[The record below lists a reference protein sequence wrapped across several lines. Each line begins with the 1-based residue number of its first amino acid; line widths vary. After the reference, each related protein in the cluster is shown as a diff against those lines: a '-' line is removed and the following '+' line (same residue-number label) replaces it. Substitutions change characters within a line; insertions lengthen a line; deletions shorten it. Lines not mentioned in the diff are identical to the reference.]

1 MVIHVTRTVSLVGRE
16 RQLADLRQAYAT
28 ACAGEPVTVLLGGEA
43 GIGKT
48 RLAEEFVA
56 EVVAGGTRAVAGQSV
71 PLDGEGPAFA
81 PLVGALRGLHAEFG
95 AQRLLELAGPG
106 GDALAGLVPEVGVA
120 PAEGPEG
127 RGRLY
132 EVVTS
137 LFERVA
143 AERPLVVV
151 LEDLQW
157 ADSPTRDLL
166 RFLVRGVR
174 DAQLLFVVTYRSD
187 ELHRGHPL
195 RPLLAELDRLR
206 QVHRIE
212 LPRLDADEV
221 VLQLRELL
229 GRPPERSHV
238 DRIVRRSEGIPFF
251 VEELAYADDCGD
263 LPGSL
268 RDLLLVRVEPLSED
282 TQRLL
287 RLMSAAGNRV
297 DHSVLEFVAGEQ
309 TGPLE
314 TALREAVSAGVI
326 VVDGDGYAFRHALL
340 REALHADML
349 PGEHARM
356 HARYAQALEAHPELM
371 PSTPTAA
378 EVAHHWYSAHDV
390 ERAFAWSLTAAAEL
404 VRSYA
409 HATAQ
414 QLLERAL
421 ELWDQVAEPE
431 RVAGSDRLELLIR
444 AATEAYAAGET
455 ERTLSLVKEG
465 LRLVDRS
472 ADPVRAG
479 WLLAHLGSVKNRLGR
494 PGAIEALM
502 EARELIPAEPSV
514 QRAEA
519 LDWLATMLMLDWRF
533 AESLEVAD
541 ETERVATAVG
551 LDRVVASA
559 QITRGTAWVHMGD
572 AEKALDE
579 LRRAGPTATAN
590 PDHLHRYFV
599 NLSDAYTLLGR
610 YRDAVDVA
618 TEGYEHARRRGR
630 KRTSGVVLAGNAA
643 EPMLALGDWE
653 RAERMIER
661 GLELVPPPNHERHM
675 IGLQAWLVLWRGDVA
690 TAAAAVDR
698 LRAGMTRRVVLP
710 QDSRLVARLEA
721 EVALAQ
727 GDAERAWSA
736 VATEVG
742 PSADAAV
749 PGYDLPLAFAGAQAL
764 GARVRAAGGAATA
777 GARVTG
783 VDGAG
788 PAGVDGGWLAGSA
801 GPAAE
806 GFAADAAWLRALVA
820 QASRGWPVGVWT
832 VLVEAELVSA
842 GAAGAGGADGGEAAA
857 AGSAGPADAGAS
869 AVAGA
874 EVVAWERA
882 LAALRSA
889 EGPVHLIPYAGF
901 RLGQALVGAGRRD
914 DALEVLR
921 QAAAAADSL
930 GAGLYRG
937 WIDTF
942 SKRAQLP
949 LVSGVPDPA
958 AAPSGLTVREHEVLR
973 LVAAGRSNREIG
985 EELFISAKTASVH
998 VSNILAKLGA
1008 SGRGEAAAIAHRDG
1022 LLDTAAS

>member
-1 MVIHVTRTVSLVGRE
+1 MSDVPIHVARATGLVGRE
-16 RQLADLRQAYAT
+16 RQLADLREAYAT
-28 ACAGEPVTVLLGGEA
+28 ARGGEPVTVLVGGEA

-48 RLAEEFVA
+48 RLTEEFVA
-56 EVVAGGTRAVAGQSV
+56 EVVADGARAVIGQSV

-81 PLVGALRGLHAEFG
+81 PLVGALRGLYAEFG
-95 AQRLLELAGPG
+95 AERLLELAGPG
-106 GDALAGLVPEVGVA
+106 ADALAGLVPELGVA
-120 PAEGPEG
+120 PVEGPEG

-132 EVVTS
+132 EVVSS
-137 LFERVA
+137 LLERVA
-143 AERPLVVV
+143 AERPLVVL

-166 RFLVRGVR
+166 RFMVRGVR
-174 DAQLLFVVTYRSD
+174 ESRLLLVVTYRTD

-221 VLQLRELL
+221 VLQLRGLL
-229 GRPPERSHV
+229 GRPPEHAHV
-238 DRIVRRSEGIPFF
+238 QRIVQRSEGIPFF
-251 VEELAYADDCGD
+251 VEELAWVDVDGGCSE

-268 RDLLLVRVEPLSED
+268 RDLLLVRVEPLTED

-297 DHSVLEFVAGEQ
+297 DHSVLELVAEEQ
-309 TGPLE
+309 SGALE
-314 TALREAVSAGVI
+314 AALREAVSAGVI

-340 REALHADML
+340 REALHDDML

-371 PSTPTAA
+371 PHGPTAA

-390 ERAFAWSLTAAAEL
+390 ERAFAWSLTAADEL

-431 RVAGSDRLELLIR
+431 KVAGSDRPHVLIR
-444 AATEAYAAGET
+444 AATEAYAAGEF
-455 ERTLSLVKEG
+455 ERTLSLVKEA
-465 LRLVDRS
+465 LRLVDRT
-472 ADPVRAG
+472 ADPARAG
-479 WLLAHLGSVKNRLGR
+479 WLLAQLGSVTNRLGR

-533 AESLEVAD
+533 EECLEVAD
-541 ETERVATAVG
+541 EAERVAAAIG
-551 LDRVVASA
+551 LDRIVASA
-559 QITRGTAWVHMGD
+559 HVTRGTAWVHMGD
-572 AEKALDE
+572 AERALAE
-579 LRRAGPTATAN
+579 LRLAGITATSE

-618 TEGYEHARRRGR
+618 TEGYELARQRGR

-675 IGLQAWLVLWRGDVA
+675 IGLKAWLGLWRGEVEAAA
-690 TAAAAVDR
+690 TAVER
-698 LRAGMTRRVVLP
+698 LRAGMTRRAVLP

-721 EVALAQ
+721 DVALAQ
-727 GDAERAWSA
+727 GDAERAWGA
-736 VATEVG
+736 VFAEVG
-742 PSADAAV
+742 SRIDAAV

-764 GARVRAAGGAATA
+764 GARIRAAGGTQ
-777 GARVTG
+777 G
-783 VDGAG
+783 
-788 PAGVDGGWLAGSA
+788 L
-801 GPAAE
+801 E
-806 GFAADAAWLRALVA
+806 ADVEWLRALTDHA
-820 QASRGWPVGVWT
+820 ARGWPVDLWSL
-832 VLVEAELVSA
+832 LVDAELS
-842 GAAGAGGADGGEAAA
+842 GLGGTDAAA
-857 AGSAGPADAGAS
+857 
-869 AVAGA
+869 
-874 EVVAWERA
+874 WQRA
-882 LAALRSA
+882 LVALEAA
-889 EGPVHLIPYAGF
+889 EGPVHLVSYAGY
-901 RLGQALVGAGRRD
+901 RLGRALIEAGDRDGALEALRAAAASADAVGAGLFRAWVDDLSRR
-914 DALEVLR
+914 AH
-921 QAAAAADSL
+921 
-930 GAGLYRG
+930 
-937 WIDTF
+937 
-942 SKRAQLP
+942 LP
-949 LVSGVPDPA
+949 LVSGVPSPRV
-958 AAPSGLTVREHEVLR
+958 APSGLTVREHEVLR
-973 LVAAGRSNREIG
+973 LVAQGRSNREIG
-985 EELFISAKTASVH
+985 ETLFISSKTASVH

>member
-1 MVIHVTRTVSLVGRE
+1 MVIHVTRTVGLVGRE
-16 RQLADLRQAYAT
+16 RQLADLREAYAT

-48 RLAEEFVA
+48 RLTEEFVA
-56 EVVAGGTRAVAGQSV
+56 EVVAGGTRTVAGQSV

-106 GDALAGLVPEVGVA
+106 GDVLAGLVPEVGVA

-157 ADSPTRDLL
+157 ADSATRDLL
-166 RFLVRGVR
+166 RFLIRGVR
-174 DAQLLFVVTYRSD
+174 DAQLLIVATYRSD

-221 VLQLRELL
+221 VQQLRELL

-268 RDLLLVRVEPLSED
+268 RDLLLVRVEPLSEY

-297 DHSVLEFVAGEQ
+297 DHSVLEFVAGEES
-309 TGPLE
+309 GPLE

-349 PGEHARM
+349 PGEHARK

-378 EVAHHWYSAHDV
+378 EIAHHWYSAHDV
-390 ERAFAWSLTAAAEL
+390 ERAFAWSITAADEL

-431 RVAGSDRLELLIR
+431 RVAGSDRLDLLIR

-541 ETERVATAVG
+541 ETERVATAIG

-559 QITRGTAWVHMGD
+559 QITRGSAWMHLGD
-572 AEKALDE
+572 VEKALDE
-579 LRRAGPTATAN
+579 LRRAGPTATAG

-599 NLSDAYTLLGR
+599 NLSDAYFLLGR

-618 TEGYEHARRRGR
+618 TEGYEHARKRGR

-643 EPMLALGDWE
+643 EPMMALGDWE

-675 IGLQAWLVLWRGDVA
+675 IGLQAWLLLWRGDV
-690 TAAAAVDR
+690 TAAAAAADR

-721 EVALAQ
+721 DVALAQ

-742 PSADAAV
+742 RSAEVAV

-764 GARVRAAGGAATA
+764 GARVRAAGEAAAGGAA
-777 GARVTG
+777 
-783 VDGAG
+783 D
-788 PAGVDGGWLAGSA
+788 
-801 GPAAE
+801 

-820 QASRGWPVGVWT
+820 QASRGWPVVLWT
-832 VLVEAELVSA
+832 VLVDAEL
-842 GAAGAGGADGGEAAA
+842 AGAGGTD
-857 AGSAGPADAGAS
+857 
-869 AVAGA
+869 VL
-874 EVVAWERA
+874 AWERA
-882 LAALRSA
+882 LTALRAA
-889 EGPVHLIPYAGF
+889 EGPVHLVVYAGF

-914 DALEVLR
+914 DALDALR
-921 QAAAAADSL
+921 QAAAEADSV

-937 WIDTF
+937 WIDAF
-942 SKRAQLP
+942 SRRAQLP
-949 LVSGVPDPA
+949 LVSGVPAP

>member
-1 MVIHVTRTVSLVGRE
+1 MVIHVTRTVGLVGRE
-16 RQLADLRQAYAT
+16 RQLADLRQAYAS

-268 RDLLLVRVEPLSED
+268 RDLLLVRVEPLSEE

-519 LDWLATMLMLDWRF
+519 LDWLAIMLMLDWRF

-541 ETERVATAVG
+541 ETERVAKAVG
-551 LDRVVASA
+551 LDRLVASA

-579 LRRAGPTATAN
+579 LRQAGPTATAG

-630 KRTSGVVLAGNAA
+630 KRTTGVVLAGNAA

-675 IGLQAWLVLWRGDVA
+675 IGLRAWLVLWRGDVT

-710 QDSRLVARLEA
+710 QDGRLVARLEA
-721 EVALAQ
+721 DVALAQ

-736 VATEVG
+736 VTAEVG

-764 GARVRAAGGAATA
+764 GERVRAAGA
-777 GARVTG
+777 GVNGR
-783 VDGAG
+783 DGAG
-788 PAGVDGGWLAGSA
+788 PADGDGG
-801 GPAAE
+801 AAE

-832 VLVEAELVSA
+832 VLVEAELASA
-842 GAAGAGGADGGEAAA
+842 GAAWADGADGGGATA
-857 AGSAGPADAGAS
+857 AGRPDVGGAGAG
-869 AVAGA
+869 AARAGGAGA
-874 EVVAWERA
+874 EVAAWEQA
-882 LAALRSA
+882 LAALQAA
-889 EGPVHLIPYAGF
+889 EGPVHLVPYAGF

-914 DALEVLR
+914 DALDVLR

-937 WIDTF
+937 WIGAF
-942 SKRAQLP
+942 SKQAQLP
-949 LVSGVPDPA
+949 LVSGVPGPA

>member
-1 MVIHVTRTVSLVGRE
+1 MGLSVAGGRMNDVVVHVTRTTGLVGRE
-16 RQLADLRQAYAT
+16 AQLADLRAAHAV
-28 ACAGEPVTVLLGGEA
+28 ACAGEPVTVLVGGEA

-56 EVVAGGTRAVAGQSV
+56 EVAAAGTRTVAGQSV

-106 GDALAGLVPEVGVA
+106 GETLAGLVPELGVA

-143 AERPLVVV
+143 ADRPLVVV

-174 DAQLLFVVTYRSD
+174 DAQLMLLATYRSD

-206 QVHRIE
+206 QVRRIE

-221 VLQLRELL
+221 VQQLRELL
-229 GRPPERSHV
+229 GRPPERAHV
-238 DRIVRRSEGIPFF
+238 DRVIKRSEGIPFF
-251 VEELAYADDCGD
+251 VEELAHADGGCAE

-268 RDLLLVRVEPLSED
+268 RDLLLVRVEPLSEE

-297 DHSVLEFVAGEQ
+297 DHSVLEIVADEQ
-309 TGPLE
+309 SGPLE

-340 REALHADML
+340 REALHDDML

-371 PSTPTAA
+371 PNTPTAA

-390 ERAFAWSLTAAAEL
+390 ERAFAWSLTAADEL

-431 RVAGSDRLELLIR
+431 QVAGSDRLDVLIR
-444 AATEAYAAGET
+444 AATEAYAAGDF
-455 ERTLSLVKEG
+455 ERTLSLVKEA
-465 LRLVDRS
+465 LRLVDRA
-472 ADPVRAG
+472 ADPARAG
-479 WLLAHLGSVKNRLGR
+479 WLLALQGNVKNRLGR
-494 PGAIEALM
+494 HGAIEALM

-533 AESLEVAD
+533 DECLVIAD
-541 ETERVATAVG
+541 EAEQVASAAGLERI
-551 LDRVVASA
+551 VASA

-572 AEKALDE
+572 ADKALAE
-579 LRRAGPTATAN
+579 LRLAGPTATAD

-618 TEGYEHARRRGR
+618 TEGYEHARKRGR

-675 IGLQAWLVLWRGDVA
+675 IGLQAWLGLWRGDVDA
-690 TAAAAVDR
+690 AAAAVER

-721 EVALAQ
+721 DVALALD
-727 GDAERAWSA
+727 DAERAW
-736 VATEVG
+736 ATVTGEIG
-742 PSADAAV
+742 AHPDAAV

-764 GARVRAAGGAATA
+764 GARIRAAGG
-777 GARVTG
+777 
-783 VDGAG
+783 D
-788 PAGVDGGWLAGSA
+788 D
-801 GPAAE
+801 
-806 GFAADAAWLRALVA
+806 GFASDAAWLRALTE
-820 QASRGWPVGVWT
+820 QAARGWPVGVWT
-832 VLVEAELVSA
+832 VLIDAELA
-842 GAAGAGGADGGEAAA
+842 GRGGT
-857 AGSAGPADAGAS
+857 DA
-869 AVAGA
+869 
-874 EVVAWERA
+874 ETWERA
-882 LAALRSA
+882 LAALRAA
-889 EGPVHLIPYAGF
+889 EGPVHLVPYAGY
-901 RLGQALVGAGRRD
+901 RLGQALVAAGDRDGAL
-914 DALEVLR
+914 DALR
-921 QAAAAADSL
+921 QAAAAADAL
-930 GAGLYRG
+930 GAGLFRG
-937 WIDTF
+937 WIGAF
-942 SKRAQLP
+942 SRRAQLP
-949 LVSGVPDPA
+949 LVSGVPAPP
-958 AAPSGLTVREHEVLR
+958 APSGLTVREHEVLR

>member
-1 MVIHVTRTVSLVGRE
+1 MVIHVTHTTGLVGRD
-16 RQLADLRQAYAT
+16 RQLADLRAAYAT

-43 GIGKT
+43 GIGKS

-95 AQRLLELAGPG
+95 AERLLELAGPG
-106 GDALAGLVPEVGVA
+106 GDALAGLVPELGVA

-143 AERPLVVV
+143 ADRPLVVV

-174 DAQLLFVVTYRSD
+174 DTQLLIVATYRSD

-221 VLQLRELL
+221 VVQLRELL
-229 GRPPERSHV
+229 GRPPERAHV
-238 DRIVRRSEGIPFF
+238 DRVVRRSEGIPFF
-251 VEELAYADDCGD
+251 VEELAHADGGCAE

-268 RDLLLVRVEPLSED
+268 RDLLLVRVEPLSEE

-297 DHSVLEFVAGEQ
+297 DHSVLELVAGEQ
-309 TGPLE
+309 SGPLE

-340 REALHADML
+340 REALHDDML

-390 ERAFAWSLTAAAEL
+390 ERAFAWSLTAADEL

-431 RVAGSDRLELLIR
+431 QVAGSDRLDVLIR
-444 AATEAYAAGET
+444 AATEAYAAGEF

-533 AESLEVAD
+533 DESLEVAD
-541 ETERVATAVG
+541 EAERVATLIG
-551 LDRVVASA
+551 LDRIVASA
-559 QITRGTAWVHMGD
+559 RITRGTAWVHMGD
-572 AEKALDE
+572 AEQALTE
-579 LRRAGPTATAN
+579 LRRAGPIATAE

-599 NLSDAYTLLGR
+599 NLSDAYSLLGR
-610 YRDAVDVA
+610 YREAVDVA
-618 TEGYEHARRRGR
+618 TEGYEHARKRGR

-653 RAERMIER
+653 RAERMIGR

-675 IGLQAWLVLWRGDVA
+675 IGLRAWLDLWRGDVDA
-690 TAAAAVDR
+690 AAAAVER

-710 QDSRLVARLEA
+710 QDGRLVARLEA
-721 EVALAQ
+721 DVALVH
-727 GDAERAWSA
+727 GDAERAWAA
-736 VATEVG
+736 VTDAVG
-742 PSADAAV
+742 PRAEAAV

-764 GARVRAAGGAATA
+764 GARIRAAGGAAGF
-777 GARVTG
+777 GA
-783 VDGAG
+783 
-788 PAGVDGGWLAGSA
+788 
-801 GPAAE
+801 E
-806 GFAADAAWLRALVA
+806 IEWLRALTA
-820 QASRGWPVGVWT
+820 HAGRGWPFGVWT
-832 VLVEAELVSA
+832 VLVEAELA
-842 GAAGAGGADGGEAAA
+842 GPGGSDAAAWEAAL
-857 AGSAGPADAGAS
+857 
-869 AVAGA
+869 A
-874 EVVAWERA
+874 ELRA
-882 LAALRSA
+882 A
-889 EGPVHLIPYAGF
+889 EGPVHLVPYAGY
-901 RLGQALVGAGRRD
+901 RLGQALVEAGRRD
-914 DALEVLR
+914 DAVEALR
-921 QAAAAADSL
+921 QAAAAADAV
-930 GAGLYRG
+930 GAGLIRD
-937 WIDTF
+937 WIGTF
-942 SKRAQLP
+942 SRRAQLP
-949 LVSGVPDPA
+949 LVSGVPAP

-973 LVAAGRSNREIG
+973 LVAEGRSNREIG
-985 EELFISAKTASVH
+985 AELFISAKTASVH

>member
-1 MVIHVTRTVSLVGRE
+1 MVVHVTRSAGLIGRE
-16 RQLADLRQAYAT
+16 RQLADLREAYAI
-28 ACAGEPVTVLLGGEA
+28 ARAGEPVTVLVGGEA

-48 RLAEEFVA
+48 RLTEEFAA
-56 EVVAGGTRAVAGQSV
+56 EVASDGARAVVGQSV

-81 PLVGALRGLHAEFG
+81 PLVGALRGLQAEFG
-95 AQRLLELAGPG
+95 ADRLLELAGPG
-106 GDALAGLVPEVGVA
+106 GDVLAGLVPELGVA
-120 PAEGPEG
+120 PAAGPES

-143 AERPLVVV
+143 ADRPLVVL

-166 RFLVRGVR
+166 RFVVRGVR
-174 DAQLLFVVTYRSD
+174 DAQLMILATYRTD

-195 RPLLAELDRLR
+195 RPVLAELDRLR
-206 QVHRIE
+206 QVRRID

-229 GRPPERSHV
+229 GQPPERSHV

-251 VEELAYADDCGD
+251 VEELAHADDCGD

-268 RDLLLVRVEPLSED
+268 RDLLLVRVEPLSEE

-297 DHSVLEFVAGEQ
+297 EHAVLELVAQEW

-314 TALREAVSAGVI
+314 TPLREAVSAGVI

-340 REALHADML
+340 REALHEDML

-356 HARYAQALEAHPELM
+356 HARYARALEEHPELM
-371 PSTPTAA
+371 PNTPTAA

-390 ERAFAWSLTAAAEL
+390 ERAFAWSLTAADEL

-431 RVAGSDRLELLIR
+431 RVAGRDRLDVLIR
-444 AATEAYAAGET
+444 AATEAYAAAEF

-465 LRLVDRS
+465 LRLVDR
-472 ADPVRAG
+472 ATDPARAG
-479 WLLAHLGSVKNRLGR
+479 WLLAHLGIVKNRLGR
-494 PGAIEALM
+494 SGAIEALM

-533 AESLEVAD
+533 DESLEAAD
-541 ETERVATAVG
+541 EAERIATVVG

-559 QITRGTAWVHMGD
+559 QITRGSAWMHMGD
-572 AEKALDE
+572 AERALTE
-579 LRRAGPTATAN
+579 LRRAGPAAVAE
-590 PDHLHRYFV
+590 PDHLHRYYV

-610 YRDAVDVA
+610 HRESVDVA
-618 TEGYEHARRRGR
+618 TEGYEHARKLGR

-675 IGLQAWLVLWRGDVA
+675 IGLQAWLALWRGDVDA
-690 TAAAAVDR
+690 AAAAVER
-698 LRAGMTRRVVLP
+698 LRTGMTRRVVLP

-721 EVALAQ
+721 DVAFAQ
-727 GDAERAWSA
+727 GDVERAWAA
-736 VATEVG
+736 VVAEAGNHSGAT
-742 PSADAAV
+742 V

-764 GARVRAAGGAATA
+764 GARIRAAGSVAGFGPDGDWLRALVRRAAHGWPVTVWTVLADAELA
-777 GARVTG
+777 GAGLVDVSMLG
-783 VDGAG
+783 PDGAEL
-788 PAGVDGGWLAGSA
+788 AGVGVPGTDAAGVRLAGSA
-801 GPAAE
+801 GPGPAMAVVD
-806 GFAADAAWLRALVA
+806 GPSGADRTVAAW
-820 QASRGWPVGVWT
+820 
-832 VLVEAELVSA
+832 
-842 GAAGAGGADGGEAAA
+842 D
-857 AGSAGPADAGAS
+857 
-869 AVAGA
+869 
-874 EVVAWERA
+874 RA
-882 LAALRSA
+882 LAALRAA
-889 EGPVHLIPYAGF
+889 EGPVHLVPYAAL
-901 RLGQALVGAGRRD
+901 RLGEALVEAGERD
-914 DALEVLR
+914 RALDTLR
-921 QAAAAADSL
+921 QGAAAADAL
-930 GAGLYRG
+930 GAALFRG
-937 WIDTF
+937 WIDAF
-942 SKRAQLP
+942 SRRAQLP
-949 LVSGVPDPA
+949 LVSGVPSA
-958 AAPSGLTVREHEVLR
+958 ASGSGNGSGLTVREHEVLR

>member
-1 MVIHVTRTVSLVGRE
+1 MGLSVADGRMNDVVVHVSRTVGLVGRE
-16 RQLADLRQAYAT
+16 RQLADLRAAHAT
-28 ACAGEPVTVLLGGEA
+28 ACAGEPVTVLVGGEA

-48 RLAEEFVA
+48 RLTEEFVA
-56 EVVAGGTRAVAGQSV
+56 EAVAGGARAVAGQSV

-106 GDALAGLVPEVGVA
+106 GDALAGLVPELGV
-120 PAEGPEG
+120 PPEQGPEG

-174 DAQLLFVVTYRSD
+174 DAQLTVLVTYRSD

-206 QVHRIE
+206 QVRRVD

-229 GRPPERSHV
+229 GRPPERSHA
-238 DRIVRRSEGIPFF
+238 DRVVRRSEGIPFF
-251 VEELAYADDCGD
+251 VEELAHADGCGE

-297 DHSVLEFVAGEQ
+297 DHSVLEIVADEQ
-309 TGPLE
+309 SGPLE

-326 VVDGDGYAFRHALL
+326 VVEGDGYAFRHALL
-340 REALHADML
+340 REALHDDML

-371 PSTPTAA
+371 PNTPTAA

-404 VRSYA
+404 VRGYA

-431 RVAGSDRLELLIR
+431 RVAGSDRLDLLNR
-444 AATEAYAAGET
+444 AATEAYAAGEF
-455 ERTLSLVKEG
+455 ERTLALVKEG

-479 WLLAHLGSVKNRLGR
+479 WLLARLGQVRNRLGR
-494 PGAIEALM
+494 PGGVEALA
-502 EARELIPAEPSV
+502 EARELIPAEPSP

-519 LDWLATMLMLDWRF
+519 LDWLATRLMLEWRF
-533 AESLEVAD
+533 DEFLEVAD
-541 ETERVATAVG
+541 EAERVGTVLG
-551 LDRVVASA
+551 LDRIVASA
-559 QITRGTAWVHMGD
+559 RITRGTAWGLMGD
-572 AEKALDE
+572 VERALAE
-579 LRRAGPTATAN
+579 LRRAGPTAAAE
-590 PDHLHRYFV
+590 PDQLHRYFV
-599 NLSDAYTLLGR
+599 NLSDCYTLVGR

-618 TEGYEHARRRGR
+618 TEGYEHARGRGR
-630 KRTSGVVLAGNAA
+630 KRTSGVALAGNAA
-643 EPMLALGDWE
+643 EPMLALGDWD
-653 RAERMIER
+653 RAERMIAR
-661 GLELVPPPNHERHM
+661 GLDLVPPPHHERHM
-675 IGLQAWLVLWRGDVA
+675 IGLRAWLDLWRGDVD
-690 TAAAAVDR
+690 AAVAAVER
-698 LRAGMTRRVVLP
+698 LRAGMSRRVVLP
-710 QDSRLVARLEA
+710 QDSRLVARLDA
-721 EVALAQ
+721 EVALAR
-727 GDAERAWSA
+727 GDAGRAWAA
-736 VATEVG
+736 VTGETGEIGETGETGETGEHVRAV
-742 PSADAAV
+742 V

-764 GARVRAAGGAATA
+764 GARLRAADDT
-777 GARVTG
+777 
-783 VDGAG
+783 
-788 PAGVDGGWLAGSA
+788 
-801 GPAAE
+801 
-806 GFAADAAWLRALVA
+806 DAARADSEWLRAFVA
-820 QASRGWPVGVWT
+820 RSAAGWPVVIWT
-832 VLVEAELVSA
+832 ALVDAELA
-842 GAAGAGGADGGEAAA
+842 GDGGT
-857 AGSAGPADAGAS
+857 D
-869 AVAGA
+869 VA
-874 EVVAWERA
+874 AWEAA
-882 LAALRSA
+882 LAALRAA
-889 EGPVHLIPYAGF
+889 EGPVHLVPYAGY
-901 RLGQALVGAGRRD
+901 RLGRALVEAGHRD
-914 DALEVLR
+914 RALDTLR
-921 QAAAAADSL
+921 QAAAAADAL
-930 GAGLYRG
+930 GASLFRDRIGA
-937 WIDTF
+937 F
-942 SKRAQLP
+942 SRQTHLP
-949 LVSGVPDPA
+949 LVAGVPTPA
-958 AAPSGLTVREHEVLR
+958 GPSGLTMREHEVLR

-998 VSNILAKLGA
+998 VSNILAKLGV

-1022 LLDTAAS
+1022 LLDTAVS